1 MERRG
6 RYQDLRV
13 TPSEISQSSKYLAA
27 AKEKLVKDSV
37 SPV

>member
-13 TPSEISQSSKYLAA
+13 TPTELKHLAA
-27 AKEKLVKDSV
+27 AKEKLVKATV
-37 SPV
+37 RPR